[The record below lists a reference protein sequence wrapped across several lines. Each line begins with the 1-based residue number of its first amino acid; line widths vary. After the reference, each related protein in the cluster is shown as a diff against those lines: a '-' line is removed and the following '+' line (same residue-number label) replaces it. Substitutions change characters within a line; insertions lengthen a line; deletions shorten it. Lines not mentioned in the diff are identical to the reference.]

1 MKQFKES
8 TWSLSQEVIELKAKL
23 SENAHQIDELMKENG
38 NLKIEVAS
46 LHEHMDKIKEEA
58 IEEFQVSQPYFNDM
72 GGYYGN
78 SFEDFCKQAV
88 LMFLDLEFSQI
99 QIKLNSLMT
108 LVAEHVPDDVETNVE
123 VVEMDR
129 PGGVRTDEPK
139 ELNEQATD
147 PVANP

>member
-108 LVAEHVPDDVETNVE
+108 LAAEHVPDDVETNVE